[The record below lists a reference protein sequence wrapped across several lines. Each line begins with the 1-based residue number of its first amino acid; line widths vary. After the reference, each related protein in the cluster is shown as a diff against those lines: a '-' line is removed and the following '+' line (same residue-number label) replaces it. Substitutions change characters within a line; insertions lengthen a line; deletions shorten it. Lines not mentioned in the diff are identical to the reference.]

1 MPKTSDRAKRSGS
14 DPIIIGSSKIATDS
28 NNDISIVDTS
38 GNAKKVIASEVHLG
52 TGSDKVILKRSSSD
66 GKLQL
71 QTTDGSSTS
80 NSEVSGDSGGA
91 GGVTVQ
97 EEGSALSTTAT
108 TPNFVGSS
116 VTASGSGE
124 TKTITIS
131 AGTGGTTTVYA
142 NINAMT
148 ASSPSAGDQAL
159 VTANAGLY
167 IYNGGGWYKIATV
180 NTSPTISSPSSGA
193 SYSLNTDGS
202 TATAIELVGADV
214 DEGTTLQNSYAV
226 TTGSLTNG
234 GGTTATITSS
244 ATSNGTYTALAPSTN
259 TTNRFFKITGTS
271 NSSFAG
277 SFTLTFSMSDGIS
290 AATTVQNFSLSFF
303 TAMKV
308 PSGTTMLLG
317 LSFDNNG
324 LGKSGSWNTPTQ
336 LGNGIS
342 NFYSSGG
349 YHTSMNGHA
358 GYANP
363 PSGGTSHGY
372 RISEIVNGNAL
383 KGKTWIIWY
392 KGSSSQ
398 IISGQHNSVGVPIL
412 CDQGNAWAHSGIDQ
426 GKIAFNSGNWS
437 GNQGQRGTTNV
448 CDDQWHML
456 TWIFSDGTH
465 ARLSNNSI
473 GMWVDGSFETSFV
486 PYAYGNHNAYMK
498 LDELFMTY
506 SSGWKQPERVDSF
519 QIFDNELTDA
529 QISEIYGS

>member
-108 TPNFVGSS
+108 TLNFVGSS

-180 NTSPTISSPSSGA
+180 NTNPTISSPSSGTSYALA
-193 SYSLNTDGS
+193 SDGS
-202 TATAIELVGADV
+202 ATSIELVGADA
-214 DEGTTLQNSYAV
+214 DPGTTFQNSYAV

-244 ATSNGTYTALAPSTN
+244 ATADGTFSALSPSTN
-259 TTNRFFKITGTS
+259 TTNRFFKITGTT
-271 NSSFAG
+271 NSSHGG

-290 AATTVQNFSLSFF
+290 AATTVQSFSLSFVTTNGAYHF
-303 TAMKV
+303 T
-308 PSGTTMLLG
+308 TTSSRLTASSSDFNISSSTPFTIEFWYQL
-317 LSFDNNG
+317 
-324 LGKSGSWNTPTQ
+324 KSGSGDGVYLMDMGT
-336 LGNGIS
+336 GNMLS
-342 NFYSSGG
+342 FSKYQNKMQPY
-349 YHTSMNGHA
+349 
-358 GYANP
+358 
-363 PSGGTSHGY
+363 
-372 RISEIVNGNAL
+372 
-383 KGKTWIIWY
+383 
-392 KGSSSQ
+392 SSQ
-398 IISGQHNSVGVPIL
+398 IGGFWAVPTVGVGVTLDTWYHLCVSGDGSGNTKYFIDGTQQGNTHNGTWAISGGKIRINGFAGSGYTNIGAVSYISDFRLVNGTQVYSSNFTKPSSPLTAITNTKLLTCQNSSGSLVDNSGSNHTLTTNGTVTPRAGVP
-412 CDQGNAWAHSGIDQ
+412 
-426 GKIAFNSGNWS
+426 
-437 GNQGQRGTTNV
+437 
-448 CDDQWHML
+448 
-456 TWIFSDGTH
+456 
-465 ARLSNNSI
+465 
-473 GMWVDGSFETSFV
+473 
-486 PYAYGNHNAYMK
+486 
-498 LDELFMTY
+498 
-506 SSGWKQPERVDSF
+506 
-519 QIFDNELTDA
+519 
-529 QISEIYGS
+529 